1 MAPDGFFFSRRVQL
15 ITLAMRDRIPAVYWT
30 RDIVA
35 VGGLMGYG
43 ASLVD
48 VFRQVGVYA
57 GNILKG
63 AKPSDLP
70 VQQSTKFELAVNL
83 TTAKALGLTVPQSI
97 LLRADELI
105 E

>member
-1 MAPDGFFFSRRVQL
+1 VAPDGFFLSRRVQL
-15 ITLAMRDRIPAVYWT
+15 ITLAMRDRIPAAYWM

-35 VGGLMGYG
+35 VGGLMSYG

-48 VFRQVGVYA
+48 VFRHVGVYA

-70 VQQSTKFELAVNL
+70 VQRSTKFELAVNL

-97 LLRADELI
+97 LLRADDLNE
-105 E
+105 